1 MGPFSGSNIAK
12 ARRQYMIC
20 SDVALTVAALTAIL
34 CLSAAAMLLAI
45 ALDTRQAKTATI
57 GSVSAMGDFD
67 VVHHIQD
74 NPVYDVIYS
83 NSAYVI
89 HSHTGG
95 KAEGS
100 LIPSVYFVIGYSVD
114 DVGAGI
120 AGREQRRSWVMD
132 LPGGIHIAW
141 LYQPYIGTAY
151 RYAVVDALR
160 DMPGLAVVRGLGGGG
175 IFRVQER
182 YGAAFR

>member
-1 MGPFSGSNIAK
+1 
-12 ARRQYMIC
+12 
-20 SDVALTVAALTAIL
+20 
-34 CLSAAAMLLAI
+34 MLLAT

-67 VVHHIQD
+67 VIQHIQD

-95 KAEGS
+95 KAECS
-100 LIPSVYFVIGYSVD
+100 LIPSVYFVIGCSVD
-114 DVGAGI
+114 NVGAGI

-141 LYQPYIGTAY
+141 LYQPYIGSAY
-151 RYAVVDALR
+151 SYAVVDALR
-160 DMPGLAVVRGLGGGG
+160 ALPGLAVARDLADGA
-175 IFRVQER
+175 IFRPGTIR
-182 YGAAFR
+182 AAVNNVWMLR